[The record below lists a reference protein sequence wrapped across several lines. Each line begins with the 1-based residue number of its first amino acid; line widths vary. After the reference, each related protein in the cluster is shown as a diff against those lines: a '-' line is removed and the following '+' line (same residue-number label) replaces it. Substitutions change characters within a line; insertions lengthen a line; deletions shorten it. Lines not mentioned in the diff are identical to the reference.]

1 MQVKGGRLELL
12 VPHMLRGQLL
22 RPGFVRLSLRL
33 GLTRQM
39 PAWAKLQFTNN
50 GITPRDLQHV
60 LGRVSGLESWVDE
73 WEALGRR
80 HELAGHEAL
89 AGGRTAEG
97 GQRLLWASAAYNF
110 AQYVVFMEPA
120 RKKLLHEHCVACY
133 AAAGPHL
140 EHPVR
145 PFEVEFR
152 KRAVKGAL
160 RVPPGDGPHPVVV
173 IFNGTNG
180 VKEELHAWSDAYLAR
195 GIATVTLDGPG
206 LGQTFHRLGTVAE
219 PRPLG
224 VAIMNHI
231 ESMPE
236 LDSDAVAYM
245 GLSLGGY
252 AAIKMAAHDKRVRC
266 VAAVSPPF
274 SVDVYW
280 NVTLFS
286 MRKELA
292 NLYEMSIEEMDR
304 YIPRITLEHT
314 LPDLQMP
321 LMLAGGGHDMITPG
335 EEAQRIF
342 ATARGERELVY
353 YPRGAHECF
362 NVLADLQPRMTGWV
376 AQQLSKHRA
385 TPPPRPKRAG
395 PDPRDAMFMAAEAV
409 DPDFADDLA
418 GEGPRL
424 EWHEHRAS
432 PSLGA
437 RFSWPWSAERRLEVM
452 HQTAHGTT
460 PVAVQAVT
468 AASAWRTRGRDSERV
483 ESGRR

>member
-1 MQVKGGRLELL
+1 MMQVKGGRLELL
-12 VPHMLRGQLL
+12 VPHLLRGQFL

-50 GITPRDLQHV
+50 GITAEDLDRV
-60 LGRVSGLESWVDE
+60 LSRITSLTSWVDE
-73 WEALGRR
+73 WERLGRA
-80 HELAGHEAL
+80 HEESGEKAL
-89 AGGRTAEG
+89 AEG
-97 GQRLLWASAAYNF
+97 ESTQAARHFLWATASYNF

-120 RKKLLHEHCVACY
+120 RKQQLHAACVSAY
-133 AAAGPHL
+133 EKAGPL
-140 EHPVR
+140 LAHPVQ

-152 KRAVKGAL
+152 KRVVRGGLRLPKG
-160 RVPPGDGPHPVVV
+160 PGPHPVVV
-173 IFNGTNG
+173 MFNGTNG
-180 VKEELHAWSDAYLAR
+180 VKEEMHCWSDAFLER
-195 GIATVTLDGPG
+195 GIATVSLDGPG
-206 LGQTFHRLGTVAE
+206 LGQTFHRLGSVAE

-231 ESMPE
+231 EAVPE

-292 NLYEMSIEEMDR
+292 SLYEMTVEEMDR
-304 YIPRITLEHT
+304 FIPRITLATT
-314 LPDLQMP
+314 LPDLKCP
-321 LMLAGGGHDMITPG
+321 LMVAGGGHDMITPSD
-335 EEAQRIF
+335 EAERIF
-342 ATARGERELVY
+342 TTARCERELIH

-362 NVLADLQPRMTGWV
+362 NVLADLRPRMCGWV
-376 AQQLSKHRA
+376 AKHLSKHRA
-385 TPPPRPKRAG
+385 TAPPRPKRAG
-395 PDPRDAMFMAAEAV
+395 PDPRDAAFIAGEAV

-424 EWHEHRAS
+424 EWYSHHADR
-432 PSLGA
+432 SLAA
-437 RFSWPWSAERRLEVM
+437 RFSWPWAAERKVQVVR
-452 HQTAHGTT
+452 QTA
-460 PVAVQAVT
+460 V
-468 AASAWRTRGRDSERV
+468 D
-483 ESGRR
+483 

>member
-22 RPGFVRLSLRL
+22 RPGFLRLSLRL

-50 GITPRDLQHV
+50 GITPTDLDAV
-60 LGRVSGLESWVDE
+60 LGRITSLESWADE
-73 WEALGRR
+73 WQHLGHS
-80 HELAGHEAL
+80 HELAAQDAL
-89 AGGRTAEG
+89 AEGRNAEA

-110 AQYVVFMEPA
+110 AQYVVFMDPA
-120 RKKLLHEHCVACY
+120 RKKRLHDLCVHAY
-133 AAAGPHL
+133 AAAGPHFQY
-140 EHPVR
+140 PAR

-152 KRAVKGAL
+152 KRLVKGCL
-160 RVPPGDGPHPVVV
+160 RLPDGAGPHPVVV

-180 VKEELHAWSDAYLAR
+180 VKEELHAWADAYLAR
-195 GIATVTLDGPG
+195 GIAAITLDGPG
-206 LGQTFHRLGTVAE
+206 LGETFHRLGTVAE

-252 AAIKMAAHDKRVRC
+252 AAIRMASYDKRVRC

-280 NVTLFS
+280 NVTLFA
-286 MRKELA
+286 MRRELA
-292 NLYEMSIEEMDR
+292 SLYSMSVTEMDK

-314 LPDLQMP
+314 LPDLHAP

-342 ATARGERELVY
+342 ANARCERELVY

-362 NVLADLQPRMTGWV
+362 NVLADLRPRMTAWV
-376 AQQLSKHRA
+376 ARQLSKHRA
-385 TPPPRPKRAG
+385 SPPPRPRRAG

-409 DPDFADDLA
+409 DVDFADDLA
-418 GEGPRL
+418 GEGPRM
-424 EWHEHRAS
+424 EWHSQRDSAS
-432 PSLGA
+432 IAA
-437 RFSWPWSAERRLEVM
+437 RFSWPWSAERRVQVL
-452 HQTAHGTT
+452 HQTAPGAPAPRPT
-460 PVAVQAVT
+460 P
-468 AASAWRTRGRDSERV
+468 ASPPRGRAKHPDGV
-483 ESGRR
+483 A

>member
-50 GITPRDLQHV
+50 GITPADLDFV
-60 LGRVSGLESWVDE
+60 LGRITSLESWVDE
-73 WEALGRR
+73 WESLGRAHEQAGHDALALGKR
-80 HELAGHEAL
+80 AEA
-89 AGGRTAEG
+89 
-97 GQRLLWASAAYNF
+97 GQRFLWASAAYNF

-120 RKKLLHEHCVACY
+120 RKKRLHEMCVAAYGLSCPLSSPP
-133 AAAGPHL
+133 A
-140 EHPVR
+140 R
-145 PFEVEFR
+145 TFEVEFR
-152 KRAVKGAL
+152 KRLVKGAL
-160 RVPPGDGPHPVVV
+160 RLPDRPGPHPVVV

-180 VKEELHAWSDAYLAR
+180 VKEELHCWSDAYLAR

-206 LGQTFHRLGTVAE
+206 LGQTFHRLSSVAE

-252 AAIKMAAHDKRVRC
+252 AAIRMATHDKRVRC
-266 VAAVSPPF
+266 VAAVSPPY

-286 MRKELA
+286 MRREFA
-292 NLYEMSIEEMDR
+292 SLYQMSIEEMDKH
-304 YIPRITLEHT
+304 IPRITLANT
-314 LPDLQMP
+314 LHEMKAP
-321 LMLAGGGHDMITPG
+321 LMVAGGGHDMITPG

-342 ATARGERELVY
+342 ANARCERELVY

-362 NVLADLQPRMTGWV
+362 NVLADLRPRMSGWV
-376 AQQLSKHRA
+376 ARQLAKHRIA
-385 TPPPRPKRAG
+385 PAPRPKRAG
-395 PDPRDAMFMAAEAV
+395 LDPRDAMLFAAEAV

-418 GEGPRL
+418 GEGPRI
-424 EWHEHRAS
+424 EWHSQRENRSIA
-432 PSLGA
+432 A
-437 RFSWPWSAERRLEVM
+437 RFSWPWAAERPVEVV
-452 HQTAHGTT
+452 QQS
-460 PVAVQAVT
+460 AV
-468 AASAWRTRGRDSERV
+468 D
-483 ESGRR
+483 

>member
-22 RPGFVRLSLRL
+22 RPGFLRLSLRL

-50 GITPRDLQHV
+50 GITPADLDAV
-60 LGRVSGLESWVDE
+60 LGRITSLESWADE
-73 WEALGRR
+73 WENLGRS
-80 HELAGHEAL
+80 HELAGQDAL
-89 AGGRTAEG
+89 AQGRHAEA

-110 AQYVVFMEPA
+110 AQYVVFMDPA
-120 RKKLLHEHCVACY
+120 RKKRLHDLCVQAY
-133 AAAGPHL
+133 AAAGPHFQY
-140 EHPVR
+140 PAR

-152 KRAVKGAL
+152 RRLVKGCL
-160 RVPPGDGPHPVVV
+160 RLPDGAGPHPVVV

-180 VKEELHAWSDAYLAR
+180 VKEELHAWADAYLAR
-195 GIATVTLDGPG
+195 GIAVIALDGPG
-206 LGQTFHRLGTVAE
+206 LGETFHRLGTVAE

-224 VAIMNHI
+224 VAIMNHV

-252 AAIKMAAHDKRVRC
+252 AAIRMASYDKRVRC
-266 VAAVSPPF
+266 VAAVSPPY

-280 NVTLFS
+280 NVTLFA
-286 MRKELA
+286 MRRELA
-292 NLYEMSIEEMDR
+292 SLYSMSVTEMDK

-314 LPDLQMP
+314 LPDLHVP

-342 ATARGERELVY
+342 ANARCERELVY

-362 NVLADLQPRMTGWV
+362 NVLADLRPRMTAWV
-376 AQQLSKHRA
+376 ARQLSKHRA
-385 TPPPRPKRAG
+385 SPPPRPRRAG

-409 DPDFADDLA
+409 DADFADDLA
-418 GEGPRL
+418 GEGPRM
-424 EWHEHRAS
+424 EWHSRRDNAS
-432 PSLGA
+432 IAA
-437 RFSWPWSAERRLEVM
+437 RFSWPWSAERNVQVL
-452 HQTAHGTT
+452 HQTAAGPLAPGVTPANVQRIRPKSATT
-460 PVAVQAVT
+460 V
-468 AASAWRTRGRDSERV
+468 
-483 ESGRR
+483 

>member
-12 VPHMLRGQLL
+12 VPHLLRGQLL

-50 GITPRDLQHV
+50 GITPEDLDYV
-60 LGRVSGLESWVDE
+60 LGRISSLESWADE
-73 WEALGRR
+73 WESLGRAHEQAGQDALALGKFTQ
-80 HELAGHEAL
+80 A
-89 AGGRTAEG
+89 
-97 GQRLLWASAAYNF
+97 GQRFLWASAAYNF
-110 AQYVVFMEPA
+110 AQYVVFMDPA
-120 RKKLLHEHCVACY
+120 RKKRLHDLCVRAY
-133 AAAGPHL
+133 AAAGPIVPS
-140 EHPVR
+140 PVQS
-145 PFEVEFR
+145 FEVEFR
-152 KRAVKGAL
+152 KRLVRGCL
-160 RVPPGDGPHPVVV
+160 RLPPGEGPHPVVV

-180 VKEELHAWSDAYLAR
+180 VKEELHAWSDPFLAR

-206 LGQTFHRLGTVAE
+206 LGETFHRLGTVAE

-252 AAIKMAAHDKRVRC
+252 AAIRMASYDKRIRC

-292 NLYEMSIEEMDR
+292 SLYSMSILEMDKF
-304 YIPRITLEHT
+304 IPRITLEHT
-314 LPDLQMP
+314 LPDLHAP

-342 ATARGERELVY
+342 ANARCERELVY

-362 NVLADLQPRMTGWV
+362 NVLADLRPRMTAWV
-376 AQQLSKHRA
+376 ARQLLKHRA
-385 TPPPRPKRAG
+385 AAPPRPRRAG
-395 PDPRDAMFMAAEAV
+395 PDPRDAAFMAAEAV
-409 DPDFADDLA
+409 DPDFADDLV
-418 GEGPRL
+418 GEGPRV
-424 EWHEHRAS
+424 EWYTHRENT
-432 PSLGA
+432 SLAA
-437 RFSWPWSAERRLEVM
+437 RFSWPWAAERRVQVV
-452 HQTAHGTT
+452 HRS
-460 PVAVQAVT
+460 AV
-468 AASAWRTRGRDSERV
+468 D
-483 ESGRR
+483 

>member
-12 VPHMLRGQLL
+12 VPHLLRGQLL

-50 GITPRDLQHV
+50 GITPADLERV
-60 LGRVSGLESWVDE
+60 LGRITSLTSWVDE
-73 WEALGRR
+73 WESLGRAHEQAGQDALALGKS
-80 HELAGHEAL
+80 AQA
-89 AGGRTAEG
+89 
-97 GQRLLWASAAYNF
+97 GQRFLWASAAYNF
-110 AQYVVFMEPA
+110 AQYVVFMDPA
-120 RKKLLHEHCVACY
+120 RKKRLHDQCVRAY
-133 AAAGPHL
+133 AAAGPL
-140 EHPVR
+140 VPNRVQ

-152 KRAVKGAL
+152 KRMVRGCL
-160 RVPPGDGPHPVVV
+160 RLPDGPAPHPVVV

-180 VKEELHAWSDAYLAR
+180 VKEELHDWSDAFLER
-195 GIATVTLDGPG
+195 GVATVTLDGPG

-252 AAIKMAAHDKRVRC
+252 AAIRMASYDQRVRC
-266 VAAVSPPF
+266 VAAVSPPY

-292 NLYEMSIEEMDR
+292 SLYAMSIEEMDR
-304 YIPRITLEHT
+304 FIPRITLEHT
-314 LPDLQMP
+314 LPDFKAP
-321 LMLAGGGHDMITPG
+321 LMLAGGGHDMITPSD
-335 EEAQRIF
+335 EAKRIF
-342 ATARGERELVY
+342 THARCERELIY

-362 NVLADLQPRMTGWV
+362 NVLADLRPRMSGWV
-376 AQQLSKHRA
+376 ARHLQKHRVA
-385 TPPPRPKRAG
+385 PPSRPKRAG
-395 PDPRDAMFMAAEAV
+395 PDPRDAAFVAAEAV

-424 EWHEHRAS
+424 EWHSHRANR
-432 PSLGA
+432 SLAA
-437 RFSWPWSAERRLEVM
+437 RFSWPWAAERNVQVVRE
-452 HQTAHGTT
+452 TAIG
-460 PVAVQAVT
+460 
-468 AASAWRTRGRDSERV
+468 
-483 ESGRR
+483 

>member
-1 MQVKGGRLELL
+1 MMQVKGGRLELL

-50 GITPRDLQHV
+50 GITPEDLDRV
-60 LGRVSGLESWVDE
+60 LGRITSLTSWVDE
-73 WEALGRR
+73 WERLGLAHEESGRKALELGQPTQAAR
-80 HELAGHEAL
+80 HY
-89 AGGRTAEG
+89 
-97 GQRLLWASAAYNF
+97 LWATAAYNF

-120 RKKLLHEHCVACY
+120 RKKQLHESCVRSY
-133 AAAGPHL
+133 EAAGPRL
-140 EHPVR
+140 SHPVW

-152 KRAVKGAL
+152 KRVVRGAL
-160 RVPPGDGPHPVVV
+160 RFPNTAGPHPVVV
-173 IFNGTNG
+173 LFNGTNG
-180 VKEELHAWSDAYLAR
+180 VKEELHAWSDAFLER
-195 GIATVTLDGPG
+195 GIATISLDGPG
-206 LGQTFHRLGTVAE
+206 LGQTFHRLGSVAE

-231 ESMPE
+231 ESVPE

-252 AAIKMAAHDKRVRC
+252 AAIKMAAYDKRVRC

-292 NLYEMSIEEMDR
+292 SLYDMSIDEMDR
-304 YIPRITLEHT
+304 FIPRITLQHT
-314 LPDLQMP
+314 LPDLHAP
-321 LMLAGGGHDMITPG
+321 LMVAGGGHDMITPSD
-335 EEAQRIF
+335 EAERIF
-342 ATARGERELVY
+342 ATARCERELIY

-362 NVLADLQPRMTGWV
+362 NVLADLRPRMSGWV
-376 AQQLSKHRA
+376 AKQLSRHRA
-385 TPPPRPKRAG
+385 APPPRPKRAG
-395 PDPRDAMFMAAEAV
+395 PDPRDVAFIAGEAV

-418 GEGPRL
+418 GEGPRM
-424 EWHEHRAS
+424 EWYSHHADR
-432 PSLGA
+432 SLAA
-437 RFSWPWSAERRLEVM
+437 RFSWPWAAERHVQVVR
-452 HQTAHGTT
+452 QTA
-460 PVAVQAVT
+460 V
-468 AASAWRTRGRDSERV
+468 D
-483 ESGRR
+483 

>member
-50 GITPRDLQHV
+50 GITASDLDHV
-60 LGRVSGLESWVDE
+60 LGRITSLESWADE
-73 WEALGRR
+73 WESLGRT
-80 HELAGHEAL
+80 HEQAAQVAMANDDWSEV
-89 AGGRTAEG
+89 

-120 RKKLLHEHCVACY
+120 RKKRLHDLCVRAY
-133 AAAGPHL
+133 AAASPHFQY
-140 EHPVR
+140 PAR

-152 KRAVKGAL
+152 KRLVKGCL
-160 RVPPGDGPHPVVV
+160 RLPDGAGPHPVVV

-180 VKEELHAWSDAYLAR
+180 VKEELHAWSDPYLAR

-206 LGQTFHRLGTVAE
+206 LGETFHRLGAVAE

-252 AAIKMAAHDKRVRC
+252 AAIRMASHDKRVRC

-292 NLYEMSIEEMDR
+292 SLYSMSIGEMDK

-314 LPDLQMP
+314 LDDLHAP

-342 ATARGERELVY
+342 ANARCERELVY

-362 NVLADLQPRMTGWV
+362 NVLADLRPRMTAWV
-376 AQQLSKHRA
+376 AKQLSKHRVA
-385 TPPPRPKRAG
+385 PAARPRRAG
-395 PDPRDAMFMAAEAV
+395 PDPRDAMFMAGEAV
-409 DPDFADDLA
+409 DPDFADDLT

-424 EWHEHRAS
+424 EWHAQHAS
-432 PSLGA
+432 PSLAA
-437 RFSWPWSAERRLEVM
+437 RFSWPWSAERQVQVVR
-452 HQTAHGTT
+452 QTAAGA
-460 PVAVQAVT
+460 PPQAVT
-468 AASAWRTRGRDSERV
+468 SARVARTRVEMPSE
-483 ESGRR
+483 S

>member
-22 RPGFVRLSLRL
+22 RPGFLRLSLRL

-50 GITPRDLQHV
+50 GITPTDLDAV
-60 LGRVSGLESWVDE
+60 LGRITSLESWADE
-73 WEALGRR
+73 WQHLGHS
-80 HELAGHEAL
+80 HELAAQDAL
-89 AGGRTAEG
+89 AEGRNAEA

-110 AQYVVFMEPA
+110 AQYVVFMDPA
-120 RKKLLHEHCVACY
+120 RKKRLHDLCVHAY
-133 AAAGPHL
+133 AAAGPHFQY
-140 EHPVR
+140 PAR

-152 KRAVKGAL
+152 KRLVKGCL
-160 RVPPGDGPHPVVV
+160 RLPDGAGPHPVVV

-180 VKEELHAWSDAYLAR
+180 VKEELHAWADAYLAR
-195 GIATVTLDGPG
+195 GIAAITLDGPG
-206 LGQTFHRLGTVAE
+206 LGETFHRLGTVAE

-252 AAIKMAAHDKRVRC
+252 AAIRMASYDKRVRC

-280 NVTLFS
+280 NVTLFA
-286 MRKELA
+286 MRRELA
-292 NLYEMSIEEMDR
+292 SLYSMSVTEMDK

-314 LPDLQMP
+314 LPDLHAP

-342 ATARGERELVY
+342 ANARCERELVY

-362 NVLADLQPRMTGWV
+362 NVLADLRPRMTAWV
-376 AQQLSKHRA
+376 ARQLSKHRA
-385 TPPPRPKRAG
+385 SPPPRPRRAG

-409 DPDFADDLA
+409 DVDFADDLA
-418 GEGPRL
+418 GEGPRM
-424 EWHEHRAS
+424 EWHSQRDSAS
-432 PSLGA
+432 IAA
-437 RFSWPWSAERRLEVM
+437 RFSWPWSAERRVQVL
-452 HQTAHGTT
+452 HQTASGAAAPGVA
-460 PVAVQAVT
+460 PVMATNSRIKSPSAV
-468 AASAWRTRGRDSERV
+468 
-483 ESGRR
+483 

>member
-12 VPHMLRGQLL
+12 VPHLLRGQLL

-50 GITPRDLQHV
+50 GITPEDLDLV
-60 LGRVSGLESWVDE
+60 LGKITSLVSWVDE
-73 WEALGRR
+73 WESLGRAHEQSGQDALALGK
-80 HELAGHEAL
+80 
-89 AGGRTAEG
+89 TAQA
-97 GQRLLWASAAYNF
+97 GQRYLWASAAYNF
-110 AQYVVFMEPA
+110 AQYVVFMDPK
-120 RKKLLHEHCVACY
+120 RKQRLHDQCVRAY
-133 AAAGPHL
+133 AAAAPFL
-140 EHPVR
+140 PSPPR

-152 KRAVKGAL
+152 KRLVRGYL
-160 RVPPGDGPHPVVV
+160 REPAGSGPHPVVV

-180 VKEELHAWSDAYLAR
+180 VKEELHWWADAYLER

-206 LGQTFHRLGTVAE
+206 LGETFHRLSGVAE

-224 VAIMNHI
+224 VAIMNHV

-252 AAIKMAAHDKRVRC
+252 AAIRMASYDQRVRC

-286 MRKELA
+286 MRRELA
-292 NLYEMSIEEMDR
+292 SLYHMSVEEMDR
-304 YIPRITLEHT
+304 FIPRITLEHT
-314 LPDLQMP
+314 LPDFRVP
-321 LMLAGGGHDMITPG
+321 LMLAGGGHDMITPSD
-335 EEAQRIF
+335 EARRIF
-342 ATARGERELVY
+342 ANARCERELVY

-362 NVLADLQPRMTGWV
+362 NVLADLRPRMSGWV
-376 AQQLSKHRA
+376 SRQLAKHRA
-385 TPPPRPKRAG
+385 APPPRPKRAG
-395 PDPRDAMFMAAEAV
+395 PDPRDAAFVAGEAV

-424 EWHEHRAS
+424 EWHAQS
-432 PSLGA
+432 PSRSLAA
-437 RFSWPWSAERRLEVM
+437 RFSWPWAAERNVQVVR
-452 HQTAHGTT
+452 HTAVG
-460 PVAVQAVT
+460 
-468 AASAWRTRGRDSERV
+468 
-483 ESGRR
+483 

>member
-50 GITPRDLQHV
+50 GIAPRDLDYV
-60 LGRVSGLESWVDE
+60 LGRISGLESWADE
-73 WEALGRR
+73 WESLGRA
-80 HELAGHEAL
+80 HEQAAQDAL
-89 AGGRTAEG
+89 ALSKPDEA

-110 AQYVVFMEPA
+110 AQYVVFMDPA
-120 RKKLLHEHCVACY
+120 RKKRLHEQCVHAY
-133 AAAGPHL
+133 AAAGPL
-140 EHPVR
+140 VRYPAR

-152 KRAVKGAL
+152 KRKVLGVL
-160 RVPPGDGPHPVVV
+160 RTPDGPGPHPVVV

-180 VKEELHAWSDAYLAR
+180 VKEELHAWSDPFLDR

-206 LGQTFHRLGTVAE
+206 LGQTFHRLGSVAE

-236 LDSDAVAYM
+236 LDADAVAYM

-252 AAIKMAAHDKRVRC
+252 AAIRMAAHDKRVRC

-280 NVTLFS
+280 NVTLFA

-292 NLYEMSIEEMDR
+292 SLYAMSIEEMDKF
-304 YIPRITLEHT
+304 IPRITLEQT
-314 LPDLQMP
+314 LPDLHAP

-342 ATARGERELVY
+342 ANARCERELVY

-362 NVLADLQPRMTGWV
+362 NVLADLRPRMTAWV
-376 AQQLSKHRA
+376 AQQLTKHRA
-385 TPPPRPKRAG
+385 APPPRPKRAG
-395 PDPRDAMFMAAEAV
+395 PDPRDHAWVAGEAV
-409 DPDFADDLA
+409 DPDFGDDLA
-418 GEGPRL
+418 GEGPRI
-424 EWHEHRAS
+424 EWHSHHENR
-432 PSLGA
+432 SLAA
-437 RFSWPWSAERRLEVM
+437 RFSWPWAAERSVQVLR
-452 HQTAHGTT
+452 QTALDLRT
-460 PVAVQAVT
+460 PPPQPPS
-468 AASAWRTRGRDSERV
+468 ASRVSRTRV
-483 ESGRR
+483 ESSSGV

>member
-50 GITPRDLQHV
+50 GITARDLDHV
-60 LGRVSGLESWVDE
+60 LGRITGLESWVDE
-73 WEALGRR
+73 WEALGLR
-80 HELAGHEAL
+80 HDLAGHEAL
-89 AGGRTAEG
+89 EAGNTRAA
-97 GQRLLWASAAYNF
+97 GQHFLWASASYNF

-120 RKKLLHEHCVACY
+120 RKLQLHERCVASY
-133 AAAGPHL
+133 SAAGPHL
-140 EHPVR
+140 EYPIR

-152 KRAVKGAL
+152 KRPVKGAL
-160 RVPPGDGPHPVVV
+160 RLPHGDGPHPVVV

-180 VKEELHAWSDAYLAR
+180 VKEELHAWSEPYLER
-195 GIATVTLDGPG
+195 GIATITLDGPG

-252 AAIKMAAHDKRVRC
+252 AAIKMASHDKRVRC

-292 NLYEMSIEEMDR
+292 NLYQMSIGEMDR
-304 YIPRITLEHT
+304 FIPRITLEHT
-314 LPDLQMP
+314 LPDLTVP

-342 ATARGERELVY
+342 TTARGERELVY

-362 NVLADLQPRMTGWV
+362 NVLADLRPRMTGWV

-385 TPPPRPKRAG
+385 APPPRPKRAG
-395 PDPRDAMFMAAEAV
+395 PDPRDAMFTAGEAV
-409 DPDFADDLA
+409 DPDFADDLM
-418 GEGPRL
+418 GEGHRR
-424 EWHEHRAS
+424 EWHEHRAA

-437 RFSWPWSAERRLEVM
+437 RFSWPWSAERQVQVM

-460 PVAVQAVT
+460 AVAVQAVT
-468 AASAWRTRGRDSERV
+468 ASSAWRTRT
-483 ESGRR
+483 ESSRGV